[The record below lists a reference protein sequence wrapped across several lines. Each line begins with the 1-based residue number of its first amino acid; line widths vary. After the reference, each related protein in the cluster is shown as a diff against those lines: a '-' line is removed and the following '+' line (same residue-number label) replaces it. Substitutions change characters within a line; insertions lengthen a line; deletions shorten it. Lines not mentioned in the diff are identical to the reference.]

1 MILKASHHP
10 LIYPF
15 FQLYSFLKIR
25 WNFREVNIIHDFRE
39 KGLPILMISNH
50 ISWWD
55 GFWVVYLNLKL
66 LHRKYFFFM
75 MLEEEL
81 RKHMYLNRSG
91 GFSVRK
97 GSRSIVESLNYTAEL
112 LNDKNNLVLMFPQGR
127 IESIYKNDFL
137 FEKGIE
143 YVLNKT
149 GTRPQI
155 VFLVNL
161 IDYFSNQRP
170 GLYMYLKEYN
180 GTDISTGNLQKEFNR
195 YYSECTAA
203 QKSQS
208 PE

>member
-10 LIYPF
+10 VIYPF
-15 FQLYSFLKIR
+15 FQLYSRLKIKMH
-25 WNFREVNIIHDFRE
+25 FHHVNIYHDFRE

-50 ISWWD
+50 FSWWD

-81 RKHMYLNRSG
+81 RKHMYLNKSG

-143 YVLNKT
+143 YVMNKT

>member
-10 LIYPF
+10 IIYPF